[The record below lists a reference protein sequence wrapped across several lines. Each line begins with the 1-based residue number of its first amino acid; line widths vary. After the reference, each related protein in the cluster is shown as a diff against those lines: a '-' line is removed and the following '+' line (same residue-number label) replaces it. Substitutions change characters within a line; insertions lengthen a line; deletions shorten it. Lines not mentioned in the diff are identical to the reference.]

1 MPEGFLSPMMKL
13 GFGAALLLPL
23 ILTLLGRIGLVTA
36 DQLKTKR
43 RYFIVIAFVI
53 AAILTRPGLLSEILL
68 VLPLLALY
76 EGSIWSVQMVERR

>member
-1 MPEGFLSPMMKL
+1 MKL
-13 GFGAALLLPL
+13 ILAFGAACLLPL

-43 RYFIVIAFVI
+43 RYFIIIAFVI
-53 AAILTRPGLLSEILL
+53 AAILTPPDLLNQLLL